1 LLGGKNLDLFGFISL
16 FGGLALFL
24 YGMSVLGGS
33 LEKASEGRLE
43 KVLEK
48 LTDNPVKGVLLG
60 AGVTAA
66 IQSSSATTVII
77 VGLVNARVMKLRQA
91 IGVIM
96 GANIGTTITAHIL
109 RLTSVEGDNFFLRLI
124 SPDTLAPVMA
134 IAGILLFFAAKGDR
148 AKEVGQM
155 LLGFG
160 ILFTGM
166 FQMEA
171 AVEPLRELPAFA
183 RLFQTMTNPI
193 VGVLVGAGV
202 TAVIQ
207 SSSASV
213 GILQALSSTG
223 AITWSAAVPI
233 ILGQNIGTCITPIL
247 ASVGASKNAKRSAF
261 VHLSLNLAG
270 TAIFLVGTYAVQSLV
285 GIPFWG
291 EAIDKGGIANF
302 HTIFNVTI
310 TVIFLPFIG
319 FLERCA
325 YFFVPKGKDEDDGQ
339 AVDKVAQNLD
349 QRLLVSPGLAIDQAR
364 GATYQMAD
372 LARKNFGLAR
382 DMILDGYNSEK
393 AATLAAQESVVDT
406 LQDRIENYLIQ
417 LSRRHL
423 TENSKGEVSEIL
435 HMIGEF
441 ERIADQSE
449 NIMEAAQSLH
459 KAGGTFSPEA
469 RKEMELYSSAVEE
482 ILDTAIGAYK
492 RFDIPVARRV
502 EPLEQVIDIAE
513 EQLKNRHIGRLRDGA
528 CSVDAAFAFVEA
540 LSSMERIADHC
551 SNVGMVLI
559 AESQGYRDYDTHA
572 YLHALHKSQTP
583 EYAQAYQEYE
593 LKYLAAL
600 GKLAGVPK
608 PEIPALEKKDPGQ
621 TPPPADKAEQ
631 G

>member
-1 LLGGKNLDLFGFISL
+1 MDIFAAIAL

-33 LEKASEGRLE
+33 LEKASQGRLE
-43 KVLEK
+43 TVLER
-48 LTDNPVKGVLLG
+48 LTDSPLKGVILG
-60 AGVTAA
+60 TAVTAA

-96 GANIGTTITAHIL
+96 GANIGTTVTAHIL
-109 RLTSVEGDNFFLRLI
+109 RLSSVEGDNFLLRLI
-124 SPDTLAPVMA
+124 SPDTLAPLMA
-134 IAGILLFFAAKGDR
+134 IAGILLYFAAKKER
-148 AKEVGQM
+148 PKEVGQM

-183 RLFQTMTNPI
+183 RMFQTMTNPI
-193 VGVLVGAGV
+193 IGVLVGAGV

-213 GILQALSSTG
+213 GILQALAPTG
-223 AITWSAAVPI
+223 AVTWGAAVPI

-261 VHLSLNLAG
+261 VHLSLNLMG
-270 TAIFLVGTYAVQSLV
+270 TAIFLAGTYAAQSL
-285 GIPFWG
+285 GLLPFWG
-291 EAIDKGGIANF
+291 DAIDKGGIANF
-302 HTIFNVTI
+302 HTFFNVAITI
-310 TVIFLPFIG
+310 IFLPFTG

-325 YFFVPKGKDEDDGQ
+325 YFFVPRGKDEAEGQ
-339 AVDKVAQNLD
+339 APSPVENLD
-349 QRLLVSPGLAIDQAR
+349 QRLLVSPGIAIDHAR
-364 GATYQMAD
+364 AATYQMAD
-372 LARKNFGLAR
+372 LARQNFGLAR
-382 DMILDGYNSEK
+382 QMILDGYDPEK
-393 AATLAAQESVVDT
+393 AAVLTAQEGTVDT

-423 TENSKGEVSEIL
+423 TENSKGEVSELL

-441 ERIADQSE
+441 ERVADQSE
-449 NIMEAAQSLH
+449 NIMEAAQALRE
-459 KAGGTFSPEA
+459 AGAAFSPRA
-469 RKEMELYSSAVEE
+469 REEMELYSAAVEE
-482 ILDTAIGAYK
+482 ILDTAIGAYR
-492 RFDIPVARRV
+492 RFDIQAARRV

-513 EQLKNRHIGRLRDGA
+513 EQLKNRHIGRLRDGE
-528 CSVDAAFAFVEA
+528 CSVEAAFAFVET

-559 AESQGYRDYDTHA
+559 AESQGYKDYDTHA

-583 EYAQAYQEYE
+583 EYAQAYQEYQE
-593 LKYLAAL
+593 KYLSP
-600 GKLAGVPK
+600 LAG
-608 PEIPALEKKDPGQ
+608 
-621 TPPPADKAEQ
+621 
-631 G
+631 

>member
-1 LLGGKNLDLFGFISL
+1 MDLFGFIAL

-33 LEKASEGRLE
+33 LEKASQGRLE
-43 KVLEK
+43 KVLER
-48 LTDNPVKGVLLG
+48 LTDSPLKGVLLG
-60 AGVTAA
+60 AAVTAA

-96 GANIGTTITAHIL
+96 GANIGTTVTAHIL
-109 RLTSVEGDNFFLRLI
+109 RLSSVEGDNFLLRLI
-124 SPDTLAPVMA
+124 SPDTLAPLMA
-134 IAGILLFFAAKGDR
+134 IAGILLYFAAKKER
-148 AKEVGQM
+148 PKEVGQM

-183 RLFQTMTNPI
+183 QLFQTMTNPI
-193 VGVLVGAGV
+193 IGVLVGAGV

-223 AITWSAAVPI
+223 AVTWGAAVPI

-261 VHLSLNLAG
+261 VHLSLNLMG
-270 TAIFLVGTYAVQSLV
+270 TAIFLAGTYAAQSL
-285 GIPFWG
+285 GLLPFWG
-291 EAIDKGGIANF
+291 DAIDKGGIANF
-302 HTIFNVTI
+302 HTLFNVTI
-310 TVIFLPFIG
+310 TIIFLPFTG

-325 YFFVPKGKDEDDGQ
+325 YFFVPRGKDEAEGQ
-339 AVDKVAQNLD
+339 APSPVENLD
-349 QRLLVSPGLAIDQAR
+349 QRLLVSPGIAIDHAR
-364 GATYQMAD
+364 AATYQMAD
-372 LARKNFGLAR
+372 LARQNFGLAR
-382 DMILDGYNSEK
+382 QMILDGYDPEK
-393 AATLAAQESVVDT
+393 AAVLTAQEGTVDT

-423 TENSKGEVSEIL
+423 TENSKGEVSELL

-441 ERIADQSE
+441 ERVADQSE
-449 NIMEAAQSLH
+449 NIMEAAQALQ
-459 KAGGTFSPEA
+459 KAGAVFSPRA
-469 RKEMELYSSAVEE
+469 REEMELYSAAVEE
-482 ILDTAIGAYK
+482 ILDTAIGAYR
-492 RFDIPVARRV
+492 RFDIQAARRV

-513 EQLKNRHIGRLRDGA
+513 EQLKNRHIGRLRDGE
-528 CSVDAAFAFVEA
+528 CSVEAAFAFVET

-559 AESQGYRDYDTHA
+559 AESQGYKDYDTHA

-583 EYAQAYQEYE
+583 EYAQAYQEYQE
-593 LKYLAAL
+593 KYLSP
-600 GKLAGVPK
+600 LAG
-608 PEIPALEKKDPGQ
+608 
-621 TPPPADKAEQ
+621 
-631 G
+631 

>member
-1 LLGGKNLDLFGFISL
+1 MDLFGFIAL

-33 LEKASEGRLE
+33 LEKASQGRLE
-43 KVLEK
+43 KVLER
-48 LTDNPVKGVLLG
+48 LTDSPLKGVLLG
-60 AGVTAA
+60 AAVTAA

-96 GANIGTTITAHIL
+96 GANIGTTVTAHIL
-109 RLTSVEGDNFFLRLI
+109 RLSSVEGDNFLLRLI
-124 SPDTLAPVMA
+124 SPDTLAPLMA
-134 IAGILLFFAAKGDR
+134 IAGILLSFAAKKER
-148 AKEVGQM
+148 PKEVGQM

-183 RLFQTMTNPI
+183 RMFQTMTNPI
-193 VGVLVGAGV
+193 IGVLVGAGV

-223 AITWSAAVPI
+223 AVTWGAAVPI

-261 VHLSLNLAG
+261 VHLSLNLMG
-270 TAIFLVGTYAVQSLV
+270 TAIFLAGTYAAQSL
-285 GIPFWG
+285 GLLPFWG
-291 EAIDKGGIANF
+291 DAIDKGGIANF
-302 HTIFNVTI
+302 HTLFNVAITI
-310 TVIFLPFIG
+310 IFLPFTG

-325 YFFVPKGKDEDDGQ
+325 YFFVPRGKDEAEGQ
-339 AVDKVAQNLD
+339 APSPVENLD
-349 QRLLVSPGLAIDQAR
+349 QRLLVSPGIAIDHAR
-364 GATYQMAD
+364 AATYQMAD
-372 LARKNFGLAR
+372 LARQNFGLAR
-382 DMILDGYNSEK
+382 QMILDGYDPEK
-393 AATLAAQESVVDT
+393 AAVLTAQEGTVDT

-423 TENSKGEVSEIL
+423 TENSKGEVSELL

-441 ERIADQSE
+441 ERVADQSE
-449 NIMEAAQSLH
+449 NIMEAAQALRE
-459 KAGGTFSPEA
+459 AGAVFSPRA
-469 RKEMELYSSAVEE
+469 REEMELYSAAVEE
-482 ILDTAIGAYK
+482 ILDTAIGAYR
-492 RFDIPVARRV
+492 RFDIQAARRV

-513 EQLKNRHIGRLRDGA
+513 EQLKNRHIGRLRDGE
-528 CSVDAAFAFVEA
+528 CSVEAAFAFVET

-559 AESQGYRDYDTHA
+559 AESQGYKDYDTHA

-583 EYAQAYQEYE
+583 EYAQAYQEYQE
-593 LKYLAAL
+593 KYLSP
-600 GKLAGVPK
+600 LAG
-608 PEIPALEKKDPGQ
+608 
-621 TPPPADKAEQ
+621 
-631 G
+631 

>member
-1 LLGGKNLDLFGFISL
+1 MDLFGFIAL

-33 LEKASEGRLE
+33 LEKASQGRLE
-43 KVLEK
+43 KVLER
-48 LTDNPVKGVLLG
+48 LTDSPLKGVLLG
-60 AGVTAA
+60 AAVTAA

-96 GANIGTTITAHIL
+96 GANIGTTVTAHIL
-109 RLTSVEGDNFFLRLI
+109 RLSSVEGDNFLLRLI
-124 SPDTLAPVMA
+124 SPDTLAPLMA
-134 IAGILLFFAAKGDR
+134 IAGILLYFAAKKER
-148 AKEVGQM
+148 PKEVGQM

-183 RLFQTMTNPI
+183 QLFQTMTNPI
-193 VGVLVGAGV
+193 IGVLVGAGV

-223 AITWSAAVPI
+223 AVTWGAAVPI

-261 VHLSLNLAG
+261 VHLSLNLMG
-270 TAIFLVGTYAVQSLV
+270 TAIFLAGTYAAQSL
-285 GIPFWG
+285 GLLPFWG
-291 EAIDKGGIANF
+291 DAIDKGGIANF
-302 HTIFNVTI
+302 HTLFNVTI
-310 TVIFLPFIG
+310 TIIFLPFTG

-325 YFFVPKGKDEDDGQ
+325 YFFVPRGKDEAEGQ
-339 AVDKVAQNLD
+339 APSPVENLD
-349 QRLLVSPGLAIDQAR
+349 QRLLVSPGIAIDHAR
-364 GATYQMAD
+364 AATYQMAD
-372 LARKNFGLAR
+372 LARQNFGLAR
-382 DMILDGYNSEK
+382 QMILDGYDPEK
-393 AATLAAQESVVDT
+393 AAVLTAQEGTVDT

-423 TENSKGEVSEIL
+423 TENSKGEVSELL

-441 ERIADQSE
+441 ERVADQSE
-449 NIMEAAQSLH
+449 NIMEAAQALRE
-459 KAGGTFSPEA
+459 AGAAFSPRA
-469 RKEMELYSSAVEE
+469 REEMELYSAAVEE
-482 ILDTAIGAYK
+482 ILDTAIGAYR
-492 RFDIPVARRV
+492 RFDIQAARRV
-502 EPLEQVIDIAE
+502 EPLEQVIDTAE
-513 EQLKNRHIGRLRDGA
+513 EQLKNRHIGRLRDGE
-528 CSVDAAFAFVEA
+528 CSVEAAFAFVET

-559 AESQGYRDYDTHA
+559 AESQGYKDYDTHA

-583 EYAQAYQEYE
+583 EYAQAYREYQE
-593 LKYLAAL
+593 KYLSP
-600 GKLAGVPK
+600 LAG
-608 PEIPALEKKDPGQ
+608 
-621 TPPPADKAEQ
+621 
-631 G
+631 

>member
-1 LLGGKNLDLFGFISL
+1 MGKIDYHKKEYRLRAGAGRRRKSLGGNDLDLFGFIAL

-33 LEKASEGRLE
+33 LEKASQGRLE
-43 KVLEK
+43 KVLER
-48 LTDNPVKGVLLG
+48 LTDSPLKGVLLG
-60 AGVTAA
+60 AAVTAA

-96 GANIGTTITAHIL
+96 GANIGTTVTAHIL
-109 RLTSVEGDNFFLRLI
+109 RLSSVEGDNFLLRLI
-124 SPDTLAPVMA
+124 SPDTLAPLMA
-134 IAGILLFFAAKGDR
+134 IAGILLYFAAKKER
-148 AKEVGQM
+148 PKEVGQM

-183 RLFQTMTNPI
+183 QLFQTMTNPI
-193 VGVLVGAGV
+193 IGVLVGAGV

-223 AITWSAAVPI
+223 AVTWGAAVPI

-261 VHLSLNLAG
+261 VHLSLNLMG
-270 TAIFLVGTYAVQSLV
+270 TAIFLAGTYAAQSL
-285 GIPFWG
+285 GLLPFWG
-291 EAIDKGGIANF
+291 DAIDKGGIANF
-302 HTIFNVTI
+302 HTLFNVTI
-310 TVIFLPFIG
+310 TIIFLPFTG

-325 YFFVPKGKDEDDGQ
+325 YFFVPRGKDEAEGQ
-339 AVDKVAQNLD
+339 APSPVENLD
-349 QRLLVSPGLAIDQAR
+349 QRLLVSPGIAIDHAR
-364 GATYQMAD
+364 AATYQMAD
-372 LARKNFGLAR
+372 LARQNFGLAR
-382 DMILDGYNSEK
+382 QMILDGYDPEK
-393 AATLAAQESVVDT
+393 AAVLTAQEGTVDT

-423 TENSKGEVSEIL
+423 TENSKGEVSELL

-441 ERIADQSE
+441 ERVADQSE
-449 NIMEAAQSLH
+449 NIMEAAQALQ
-459 KAGGTFSPEA
+459 KAGAVFSPRA
-469 RKEMELYSSAVEE
+469 REEMELYSAAVEE
-482 ILDTAIGAYK
+482 ILDTAIGAYR
-492 RFDIPVARRV
+492 RFDIQAARRV

-513 EQLKNRHIGRLRDGA
+513 EQLKNRHIGRLRDGE
-528 CSVDAAFAFVEA
+528 CSVEAAFAFVET

-559 AESQGYRDYDTHA
+559 AESQGYKDYDTHA

-583 EYAQAYQEYE
+583 EYAQAYQEYQE
-593 LKYLAAL
+593 KYLSP
-600 GKLAGVPK
+600 LAG
-608 PEIPALEKKDPGQ
+608 
-621 TPPPADKAEQ
+621 
-631 G
+631 

>member
-1 LLGGKNLDLFGFISL
+1 MDLFGFIAL

-33 LEKASEGRLE
+33 LEKASQGRLE
-43 KVLEK
+43 KVLER
-48 LTDNPVKGVLLG
+48 LTDSPLKGVLLG
-60 AGVTAA
+60 AAVTAA

-96 GANIGTTITAHIL
+96 GANIGTTVTAHIL
-109 RLTSVEGDNFFLRLI
+109 RLSSVEGDNFLLRLI
-124 SPDTLAPVMA
+124 SPDTLAPLMA
-134 IAGILLFFAAKGDR
+134 IAGILLYFAAKKER
-148 AKEVGQM
+148 PKEVGQM

-183 RLFQTMTNPI
+183 RMFQTMTNPI
-193 VGVLVGAGV
+193 IGVLVGAGV

-223 AITWSAAVPI
+223 AVTWGAAVPI

-261 VHLSLNLAG
+261 VHLSLNLMG
-270 TAIFLVGTYAVQSLV
+270 TAIFLAGTYAAQSL
-285 GIPFWG
+285 GWLPFWG
-291 EAIDKGGIANF
+291 DAIDKGGIANF
-302 HTIFNVTI
+302 HTLFNVAITI
-310 TVIFLPFIG
+310 IFLPFTG

-325 YFFVPKGKDEDDGQ
+325 YFFVPRGKDEAEGQ
-339 AVDKVAQNLD
+339 APSPVENLD
-349 QRLLVSPGLAIDQAR
+349 QRLLVSPGIAIDHAR
-364 GATYQMAD
+364 AATYQMAD
-372 LARKNFGLAR
+372 LARQNFGLAR
-382 DMILDGYNSEK
+382 QMILDGYDPEK
-393 AATLAAQESVVDT
+393 AAVLTAQEGTVDT

-423 TENSKGEVSEIL
+423 TENSKGEVSELL

-441 ERIADQSE
+441 ERVADQSE
-449 NIMEAAQSLH
+449 NIMEAAQALRE
-459 KAGGTFSPEA
+459 AGAVFSPRA
-469 RKEMELYSSAVEE
+469 REEMELYSAAVEE
-482 ILDTAIGAYK
+482 ILDTAIGAYR
-492 RFDIPVARRV
+492 RFDIQAARRV

-513 EQLKNRHIGRLRDGA
+513 EQLKNRHIGRLRDGE
-528 CSVDAAFAFVEA
+528 CSVEAAFAFVET

-559 AESQGYRDYDTHA
+559 AESQGYKDYDTHA

-583 EYAQAYQEYE
+583 EYAQAYQEYQE
-593 LKYLAAL
+593 KYLSP
-600 GKLAGVPK
+600 LAG
-608 PEIPALEKKDPGQ
+608 
-621 TPPPADKAEQ
+621 
-631 G
+631 